1 MGAGS
6 PVGSEAGSKNS
17 QPATDRSANSGALG
31 RRRRAVLAGYLGNV
45 AEAESFADDSDP
57 AVRATALG
65 ALARLDALGDERWMH
80 GVIDDIDPGVRRRAC
95 ELAGQWA
102 AARAAPSS
110 ALETASLALRVRVL
124 IDALVDA
131 DHAVTEAAAW
141 ALGEFGDDAAP
152 ALDALSAIVT
162 GHEDAL
168 CRESAVAALGAI
180 GVPSALAVVLGAL
193 DDKPAVRRRA
203 AIALAAFDDPAA
215 TEGLRRCATD
225 RDWQVR
231 QAAEDLLDP

>member
-1 MGAGS
+1 M
-6 PVGSEAGSKNS
+6 V
-17 QPATDRSANSGALG
+17 
-31 RRRRAVLAGYLGNV
+31 AGYVGNV

-65 ALARLDALGDERWMH
+65 ALARLNALDDERWTRS
-80 GVIDDIDPGVRRRAC
+80 VVDDVDPGVRRRAC

-102 AARAAPSS
+102 ACGTAAELVLDP
-110 ALETASLALRVRVL
+110 ASVAVRVVVL
-124 IDALVDA
+124 IDALDDG

-141 ALGEFGDDAAP
+141 ALGEFGGDAAP

-168 CRESAVAALGAI
+168 CREAAVAALGAI
-180 GVPSALAVVLGAL
+180 GVPSALTVVLSAL

-215 TEGLRRCATD
+215 TEGLRRCVTD

-231 QAAEDLLDP
+231 QAAEDLLDT